1 MNKKMNLGTAMI
13 IRTIPIVFFPIF
25 YYTMVRTHYTTFDSF
40 IPGIIGTLCGGLLGL
55 YHKLKK
61 DINDEMA
68 KQNKLKSDSICF
80 TVAIITLICIMITI
94 GFSDISRITIGYV
107 ISFDIVFLAIL
118 NVIIFNIID
127 KKGV

>member
-1 MNKKMNLGTAMI
+1 MYKKMSLGRAMI
-13 IRTIPIVFFPIF
+13 IRTIPILMLPIF
-25 YYTMVRTHYTTFDSF
+25 YYTIVRTHYTSFDTF
-40 IPGIIGTLCGGLLGL
+40 IPGITGTICGGLFGI

-68 KQNKLKSDSICF
+68 KLNKLKADSSCF
-80 TVAIITLICIMITI
+80 KVSIVTLIGIMVTI
-94 GFSDISRITIGYV
+94 GFSDISRIVIGYI
-107 ISFDIVFLAIL
+107 ISFDLVFLAIL

>member
-1 MNKKMNLGTAMI
+1 M
-13 IRTIPIVFFPIF
+13 
-25 YYTMVRTHYTTFDSF
+25 
-40 IPGIIGTLCGGLLGL
+40 GL
-55 YHKLKK
+55 YHKIKK

-80 TVAIITLICIMITI
+80 TVAIITLICIMITV
-94 GFSDISRITIGYV
+94 GFSEISKITIGYV

>member
-1 MNKKMNLGTAMI
+1 MNKKMSLGTAMI
-13 IRTIPIVFFPIF
+13 IRTIPIIFFPIF

-40 IPGIIGTLCGGLLGL
+40 IPVIVGTICGGLFSL
-55 YHKLKK
+55 YHKMKK
-61 DINDEMA
+61 DINDELA
-68 KQNKLKSDSICF
+68 KRNKLKSDSICF
-80 TVAIITLICIMITI
+80 TVAIITLIFIMITI
-94 GFSDISRITIGYV
+94 GFSNISTITIGYI